1 MSWQEFH
8 LERHIF
14 SSNADTRAHFA
25 RVVRRVAQNETG
37 RTFGEC
43 HFRDVI
49 FKSASRHTRSGG
61 TQVELGQELS
71 AVLRPAAAAH
81 SQGVA
86 AIWREARFLHIAT
99 EQCCKFPDS
108 GLLSKVPDGRNRWC
122 DTCSRL
128 PNWAIPDLFAPPSR
142 LSLPKLNTSHEV
154 LRY

>member
-108 GLLSKVPDGRNRWC
+108 GLDSFACYPRCQMGGIDGATHAHVFPIGPFQTSSHLLRDSHFLS
-122 DTCSRL
+122 
-128 PNWAIPDLFAPPSR
+128 
-142 LSLPKLNTSHEV
+142 
-154 LRY
+154 